1 MYKWFASPL
10 VLFSTTVIA
19 HQPQNKTKKRKRK
32 KEFISDHLI
41 ISIRGIFPVYKSKLK
56 FLPKWVDLLN
66 KNLYQLLL
74 PIDAGYDLQA
84 IVVFVI
90 SIHAYAYEKSEM
102 EEVSMVA
109 LSGCIWLQAFVVTL
123 ETK

>member
-1 MYKWFASPL
+1 
-10 VLFSTTVIA
+10 
-19 HQPQNKTKKRKRK
+19 
-32 KEFISDHLI
+32 
-41 ISIRGIFPVYKSKLK
+41 
-56 FLPKWVDLLN
+56 LLN

>member
-1 MYKWFASPL
+1 M
-10 VLFSTTVIA
+10 
-19 HQPQNKTKKRKRK
+19 
-32 KEFISDHLI
+32 
-41 ISIRGIFPVYKSKLK
+41 
-56 FLPKWVDLLN
+56 LN